1 MKIKLTTIFIASFII
16 SACSGGGDGA
26 PYVEPNDK
34 PENIAAK
41 KELEEF
47 EWVKDLY
54 ASPGHMNIGVIH
66 NEKDWSSSMIHK
78 AACSALSRN
87 NSDLKWVRFVDVYKI
102 SSGESPRG
110 AQIIKVTCNS

>member
-66 NEKDWSSSMIHK
+66 NEKDWSSSMIVHRTK
-78 AACSALSRN
+78 FPLRVLAWLRHYMPKHSTP
-87 NSDLKWVRFVDVYKI
+87 I
-102 SSGESPRG
+102 
-110 AQIIKVTCNS
+110 